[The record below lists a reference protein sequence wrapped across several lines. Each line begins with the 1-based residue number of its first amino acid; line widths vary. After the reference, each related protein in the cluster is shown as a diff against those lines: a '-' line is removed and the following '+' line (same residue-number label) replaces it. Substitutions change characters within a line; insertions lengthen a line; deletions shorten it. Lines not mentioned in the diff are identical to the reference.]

1 MKKFHF
7 LAAAV
12 IAASTMCCSA
22 TLAQSST
29 GPQPR
34 LRVMGLLSES
44 STTPGTYAFASLDK
58 VALGLEGNP
67 VRTKLP
73 LLTPDGHPEPLE
85 VREEAVKIEVLQR
98 SPNRNKYNVL
108 LGPKLC
114 TGTSGPVLCP
124 EGKAGSG
131 WVGRYEG
138 SLKRFKGATVFH
150 LEQGWAFVW
159 SNPEGT
165 AAESDWIIG
174 ATDGS
179 EMVLE
184 IVDNTKQRVYFLKGS
199 KITVG
204 CLLDSTKAPSCST
217 QGKYMEVTT
226 DGESCNFSSWL
237 DIAGSSV
244 EGFVDEAEKMATT
257 AGK

>member
-1 MKKFHF
+1 MNKSHF

-12 IAASTMCCSA
+12 IAASIIWCSSA
-22 TLAQSST
+22 LAQSSA

-58 VALGLEGNP
+58 IALGLEGNP

-73 LLTPDGHPEPLE
+73 LLTPDGQPEPLE

-98 SPNRNKYNVL
+98 SPKHSKYNVL
-108 LGPKLC
+108 LGPRLC

-124 EGKAGSG
+124 EGKMGSG

-138 SLKRFKGATVFH
+138 SLKPFQGATVFH
-150 LEQGWAFVW
+150 VEQGWAFVW
-159 SNPEGT
+159 SNPDG
-165 AAESDWIIG
+165 APAQSDWIIG
-174 ATDGS
+174 GTDGS

-184 IVDNTKQRVYFLKGS
+184 IVDETKQRIYFLKGS
-199 KITVG
+199 KITVA

-217 QGKYMEVTT
+217 QGKYMEVTS
-226 DGESCNFSSWL
+226 DGESCNFSGWL
-237 DIAGSSV
+237 DITGSPV
-244 EGFVDEAEKMATT
+244 EGFVDEAEEMATV